1 VGRLLMSWR
10 FGELLRHGD
19 VGVRMTLWIDVCPW
33 SIAMGLQTLD
43 NLLFRRVWR
52 GVYTTVVDVVGEIVK
67 RKLDGR
73 GKIHRCDL

>member
-1 VGRLLMSWR
+1 
-10 FGELLRHGD
+10 
-19 VGVRMTLWIDVCPW
+19 
-33 SIAMGLQTLD
+33 MGLQTLD